1 MDENKIRPY
10 FRNSNSE
17 LISIGESLIRQ
28 KNKKQLIYL
37 KEEISFRK
45 KS

>member
-28 KNKKQLIYL
+28 KNKRQLI
-37 KEEISFRK
+37 
-45 KS
+45 